1 MKKRTI
7 TDYEFIDLT
16 LEVMKKPPISC
27 ILENAD
33 GLVGFPL
40 LFSAA
45 ICAELFGDPNT
56 PDKEEDIPFQTVCK
70 IPTKMYT
77 YIIYHG
83 GAIVGKKYLVRV
95 EEPDGRLAGMQR
107 YFDTINGAY
116 ECVIQA
122 ILEFS

>member
-1 MKKRTI
+1 MKKRTV
-7 TDYEFIDLT
+7 TDDEFINIT

-45 ICAELFGDPNT
+45 ICAELFGNPY
-56 PDKEEDIPFQTVCK
+56 EEDEIPFET
-70 IPTKMYT
+70 IFREPTKKYT
-77 YIIYHG
+77 YAIYHG
-83 GAIVGKKYLVRV
+83 GVALGNKYVVRV
-95 EEPDGRLAGMQR
+95 EEPDGRLVGKQK
-107 YFDTINGAY
+107 YFNTLKEAY
-116 ECVIQA
+116 ECVIQI